1 MILKEL
7 LELKP
12 TKTTIIISLIK
23 DNNKTIGVV
32 NVVYKDIYLYEGDYP
47 VKESNKLNDEA
58 LYYKL
63 ELEDD
68 EYSSLNVIFDLS
80 NNRILVLKSKYIKSI
95 AKELKIE
102 YNIDPLPNV
111 SFKLNNTPELI
122 NNIKDL
128 SKKCHIIDINKFK
141 SIPIT
146 EIWNSSAHQNGN
158 NY

>member
-63 ELEDD
+63 ELEDDD

-146 EIWNSSAHQNGN
+146 EI
-158 NY
+158 

>member
-63 ELEDD
+63 ELED
-68 EYSSLNVIFDLS
+68 E
-80 NNRILVLKSKYIKSI
+80 
-95 AKELKIE
+95 
-102 YNIDPLPNV
+102 
-111 SFKLNNTPELI
+111 
-122 NNIKDL
+122 
-128 SKKCHIIDINKFK
+128 
-141 SIPIT
+141 
-146 EIWNSSAHQNGN
+146 
-158 NY
+158 